1 MMGTE
6 IKKKILQFCKDHFNE
21 IVYMGCMSPA
31 RLVGFAED
39 AYDYYY
45 VVIPYENNKFS
56 DSPNGRVWHSAVD
69 WCLPIKTRFE
79 AREYEMVEHRFAI
92 NGIDPVDAFLELK
105 DDGTVLE
112 EEEEA

>member
-1 MMGTE
+1 
-6 IKKKILQFCKDHFNE
+6 
-21 IVYMGCMSPA
+21 
-31 RLVGFAED
+31 
-39 AYDYYY
+39 
-45 VVIPYENNKFS
+45 
-56 DSPNGRVWHSAVD
+56 VD